1 MDRRGW
7 TEVSLAAVL
16 SLIMSMT
23 GLLLLFFMLPLQVMA
38 IRRGEKGFLISAS
51 GVLFGNLILKL
62 ALTPE
67 AVSAGSLIM
76 ADFAVFLLLIGGLY
90 AVNFKME
97 SFSKVWGFLI
107 TTALAGLLSL
117 PVLLFLGSDPAFQA
131 VLTEQIES
139 ALAVLQQAFP
149 GDSVVGSISADGM
162 FRIFRNSFLSSYLAV
177 YCLFLALSWRLGLRI
192 GLRSVGRENEQPKL
206 QELNVPDRLIWFLFI
221 PLTLVLL
228 RMLLNGKGMNLDPGI
243 AGFAVSNSLY
253 IAGALYGLQGFGLL
267 QYLMA
272 RKNVN
277 PGIRRMTGWLIPLSL
292 LIFPLNLAVIFLLP
306 GLGVSELWINY
317 RHNDKEL
324 VQ

>member
-1 MDRRGW
+1 
-7 TEVSLAAVL
+7 
-16 SLIMSMT
+16 MT
-23 GLLLLFFMLPLQVMA
+23 GMLLLFFMFPLQVIA
-38 IRRGEKGFLISAS
+38 VRRGEKGFLISAS

-62 ALTPE
+62 VLNPE
-67 AVSAGSLIM
+67 AADVGSVIA
-76 ADFAVFLLLIGGLY
+76 ADFAVFLFLIAGLY
-90 AVNFKME
+90 VVNFRLK
-97 SFSKVWGFLI
+97 SLSKVWGFLI
-107 TTALAGLLSL
+107 VTAGAGLLSL
-117 PVLLFLGSDPAFQA
+117 PVLLYLGSDPAFLA
-131 VLTEQIES
+131 MMTEQIES
-139 ALAVLQQAFP
+139 VLAMLRQALP
-149 GDSVVGSISADGM
+149 GDSVIGSISAEVM
-162 FRIFRNSFLSSYLAV
+162 FRIFIDSFLSSYLAV

-192 GLRSVGRENEQPKL
+192 GLKSVGRENEQPKL

-228 RMLLNGKGMNLDPGI
+228 RMLLSGRGLDLDLGM

-267 QYLMA
+267 QYFMA

-277 PGIRRMTGWLIPLSL
+277 PGVRKMTGWLVPLSL
-292 LIFPLNLAVIFLLP
+292 LVFPLNLAVVFLLP